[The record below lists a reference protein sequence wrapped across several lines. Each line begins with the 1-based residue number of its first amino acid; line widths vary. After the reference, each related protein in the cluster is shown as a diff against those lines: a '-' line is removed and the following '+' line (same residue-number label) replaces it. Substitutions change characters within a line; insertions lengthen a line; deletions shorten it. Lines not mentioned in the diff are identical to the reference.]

1 MRLWD
6 KNKQHE
12 TSLSDSEDEGTG
24 GRRHRQ
30 SHRDAASNGT
40 RQKRRSRSPR
50 SNGASSTPGPAPG
63 PALPA
68 GTAPASGVATG
79 LEAKAPETS
88 AAVAAPTPNG
98 TTIDSGLLE
107 NPPTADALRTTKA
120 SGDEDVEMGSGETDA
135 KPDAPVTAP
144 ESGGGGGVAD
154 GAASGAGV
162 GDMVAGGA

>member
-30 SHRDAASNGT
+30 SHREAASNGV

-50 SNGASSTPGPAPG
+50 SNGASSTPGPATG
-63 PALPA
+63 PASAAAPP
-68 GTAPASGVATG
+68 PASETATG
-79 LEAKAPETS
+79 VDAKAPEPS
-88 AAVAAPTPNG
+88 AAEALPAANG

-120 SGDEDVEMGSGETDA
+120 AGDEDVEMGSAETND

-144 ESGGGGGVAD
+144 AGGGGGGVAE